1 MYCNQCASYSCI
13 HLLQGIGGMAAV
25 KQQKG
30 AFMSE
35 LMMQHY
41 RGAIPMSDVGKE
53 IVTTNSKPQNK
64 KKLLLIR
71 K

>member
-13 HLLQGIGGMAAV
+13 HLFQGIGGMAAA
-25 KQQKG
+25 QQQHSSI
-30 AFMSE
+30 MNE

-41 RGAIPMSDVGKE
+41 RGSLPIGL
-53 IVTTNSKPQNK
+53 TNDNVKPKKN